1 MPKLVIICVDDEL
14 ILLESIRDELRDAFG
29 QDYLI
34 EIAESGEMALELI
47 HELLQEGY
55 EIPIVISDYIMPD
68 MKGDELLRQIHE
80 RLPNTLKVMLTGQ
93 ANVEAVSNA
102 IKYAKLYRYISK
114 PWQQEDLKLTV
125 SEAIY
130 AYLKDKKLAEQ
141 HLELMQ
147 LNQALEESNHTLEQ
161 RVAERTQALT
171 EALESLKS
179 AQESLVQSEKMA
191 ALGQLVAGVAHEI
204 NTPMGAIQ
212 ASIHSLILASE
223 RSLQQLP
230 ALFRSISEERL
241 TDFHRLLSTARQQRR
256 ILVSREERQARRLLT
271 SELEAQGIADA
282 EALANQLVQ
291 IGVTQNTAD
300 FLALLYDP
308 QRDQILDAVQ
318 SLIIQHNSG
327 GRIQLAVEK
336 AAKIVSALK
345 SYVHSGDSQMT
356 RANLQESIEMVLT
369 IYHGNL
375 KHGIEVIK
383 QYEPVPDILCYP
395 DELNQVWTNLVH
407 NALQAMQHQGTLQIR
422 LSQRNNRIL
431 AEFTDSGCGIPKAI
445 QSKIFDPFF
454 TTKPVGEGSGMG
466 LSIVRGIVERH
477 KGQISVE
484 SHPGQTRFSVALPI
498 ITSGAEYG

>member
-300 FLALLYDP
+300 FLALLNDP
-308 QRDQILDAVQ
+308 QRDQIL
-318 SLIIQHNSG
+318 
-327 GRIQLAVEK
+327 EK
-336 AAKIVSALK
+336 FVKL
-345 SYVHSGDSQMT
+345 M
-356 RANLQESIEMVLT
+356 
-369 IYHGNL
+369 
-375 KHGIEVIK
+375 
-383 QYEPVPDILCYP
+383 
-395 DELNQVWTNLVH
+395 
-407 NALQAMQHQGTLQIR
+407 
-422 LSQRNNRIL
+422 
-431 AEFTDSGCGIPKAI
+431 
-445 QSKIFDPFF
+445 
-454 TTKPVGEGSGMG
+454 
-466 LSIVRGIVERH
+466 
-477 KGQISVE
+477 
-484 SHPGQTRFSVALPI
+484 
-498 ITSGAEYG
+498 